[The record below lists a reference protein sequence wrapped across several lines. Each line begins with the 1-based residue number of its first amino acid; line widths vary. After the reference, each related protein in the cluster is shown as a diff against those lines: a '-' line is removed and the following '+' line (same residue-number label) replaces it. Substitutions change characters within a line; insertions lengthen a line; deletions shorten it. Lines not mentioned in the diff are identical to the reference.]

1 MIGAERTEAAHA
13 KVNLG
18 LAVIARRG
26 DGYHEVETLMA
37 RIALADTVRVRLVG
51 EPRVEATMTY
61 QEGARDASLP
71 GGRDNLAVRAA
82 EAYLEAR
89 RAADPRA
96 PALGAHVYLDKR
108 IPVAAGL
115 GGGSSDAAAVLRAL
129 AALAPARVDVEGLAR
144 SLGSDVP
151 FFLADVPLAL
161 ARGRGERLTPMDV
174 PSIASTPLV
183 VANPGFGV
191 SAGEAYAALVGFTPR
206 LRAAR
211 LLERLEAGEEP
222 GWSNALQPGVLR
234 VRPKIREVLAA
245 LRDAG
250 LRGATMSGSGPTCF
264 AVARSVAHGSDA
276 SRALAEAHEDWWT
289 TTTVLT

>member
-51 EPRVEATMTY
+51 EPSVAAIMTY
-61 QEGARDASLP
+61 QDGARDASLP

-89 RAADPRA
+89 CVADPQA
-96 PALGAHVYLDKR
+96 PALGARIYLDKR

-115 GGGSSDAAAVLRAL
+115 GGGSSNAAAVLRAL
-129 AALAPARVDVEGLAR
+129 AALAPAGVEVEALAR
-144 SLGSDVP
+144 ALGSDVP

-161 ARGRGERLTPMDV
+161 ARGRGERLMPMDL
-174 PSIASTPLV
+174 PAIASTPLV
-183 VANPGFGV
+183 LANPGFGV

-206 LRAAR
+206 LRADR
-211 LLERLEAGEEP
+211 LLERLETGEEP

-234 VRPKIREVLAA
+234 VQPKIREVLAA
-245 LRDAG
+245 LKDAG
-250 LRGATMSGSGPTCF
+250 LRGALMSGSGPTCF
-264 AVARSVAHGSDA
+264 AVARSDAHAVDA
-276 SRALAEAHEDWWT
+276 ARALAEAHEDWWT
-289 TTTVLT
+289 TTTVLS